1 MTCRSAGVTVESLR
15 RIAKERVRLKA
26 RVGDIRAGNIAISA
40 PRDARTEDGARL
52 SKFPYGLDA
61 PLPPPPSAQNLGQ
74 VQRDEEGFGHGHGQQ
89 KTPTGGTSR
98 LGGLGLPNN
107 RHAVVGDNASDVHPL
122 YRGSLE
128 NQREGHSL
136 SNRAHPHTNVNI
148 HKVTP
153 GRRSPNPA
161 GHGYEYAYPDD
172 KNFLHDWHPNLSPL
186 HEDPQLPSHQQVHED
201 RITSSHSQPQP
212 RAISPAE
219 ITEHRDLIERLHR
232 FGIASSSSPTPSST
246 SQKPVQKPLPAS
258 LENLRPEEGPAEK
271 RTDPETPR
279 TAVFSLRRREAER
292 IAQARYMRSFSPT
305 ERSDQGGTGHSGDEG
320 VRGEGGLGTRKLRHR
335 SSDTDL
341 TGSLYSRFSR
351 HRRGPIQRDLGRDL
365 RDRREWKWE
374 WELDEDRNV
383 DFDRNHDLEEGEVVL
398 PRVEEDGSLSDP
410 RPDGPFPPRRA
421 SLGFGFESVGLDGR
435 PVPGPPSSP
444 SPWSLRR
451 EKEKLR
457 RVAEEKEG
465 GQEGGEE
472 ECWATRTLRK
482 KRGKGDFKNEGGA
495 AGGVRGEKGDEEDGL
510 EEYLALVGK
519 DTEYEGQR
527 VEQKKNNNVNNRIP
541 LTLPDGSDTAPTSA
555 AIDPYRP
562 AGIDTTTSDA
572 DTKSLAAFTHPS
584 IAPQPL
590 VVRKIPSIPRTIHVP
605 HAIEHRSP
613 LSPLYDSTRSYEGLG
628 ERRTRSP
635 EMMMNGS
642 ATFTSDFDVGQGQ
655 GGPDFLLDPTW
666 GVCATAAHHADRNRD
681 VSPESATER
690 HSADDLVEGLAGL
703 GVRVERTVNGLL
715 TSRSG
720 DEHDVSPTSNY
731 SDGSSSS
738 LGLPMQSPGTPPD
751 VDQGPA
757 EDRYGDDGGDDYH
770 AFMRDI
776 HSPSTFLP
784 PRLPRTRYG
793 DTPVSASTNSPASR
807 LRQDCYTSEGR
818 PITALKGTP
827 PYPQPMPPPQP
838 SPQAQQ
844 LQFQI
849 PPFSSTPLGYRID
862 PTTGMETED
871 TLGRGS
877 LAQSTW
883 EADLLSSY
891 TTSTSAPPVPSVP
904 PAVPPHSPTIFPH
917 ERGPAPAPMVCTN
930 EHTHIMPGPS
940 PGALRRVAGENSRV
954 KGDNAE
960 KQKVRLGL
968 MTGTVEE
975 GGRGWV

>member
-74 VQRDEEGFGHGHGQQ
+74 VQRDEVGFGLGHGQQ

-186 HEDPQLPSHQQVHED
+186 HEDSQLPSHQQVHED
-201 RITSSHSQPQP
+201 RITSSPSPSHSQPQP

-258 LENLRPEEGPAEK
+258 LENLRLEEGPAEK

-305 ERSDQGGTGHSGDEG
+305 QRSNQGGTGHSGDEG

-351 HRRGPIQRDLGRDL
+351 HRQGPIQRDLGRDL
-365 RDRREWKWE
+365 RYRREWKWE

-398 PRVEEDGSLSDP
+398 PRV
-410 RPDGPFPPRRA
+410 
-421 SLGFGFESVGLDGR
+421 
-435 PVPGPPSSP
+435 
-444 SPWSLRR
+444 
-451 EKEKLR
+451 
-457 RVAEEKEG
+457 
-465 GQEGGEE
+465 
-472 ECWATRTLRK
+472 
-482 KRGKGDFKNEGGA
+482 
-495 AGGVRGEKGDEEDGL
+495 
-510 EEYLALVGK
+510 
-519 DTEYEGQR
+519 
-527 VEQKKNNNVNNRIP
+527 
-541 LTLPDGSDTAPTSA
+541 
-555 AIDPYRP
+555 
-562 AGIDTTTSDA
+562 AGI
-572 DTKSLAAFTHPS
+572 
-584 IAPQPL
+584 
-590 VVRKIPSIPRTIHVP
+590 
-605 HAIEHRSP
+605 
-613 LSPLYDSTRSYEGLG
+613 
-628 ERRTRSP
+628 
-635 EMMMNGS
+635 
-642 ATFTSDFDVGQGQ
+642 
-655 GGPDFLLDPTW
+655 
-666 GVCATAAHHADRNRD
+666 
-681 VSPESATER
+681 
-690 HSADDLVEGLAGL
+690 
-703 GVRVERTVNGLL
+703 
-715 TSRSG
+715 
-720 DEHDVSPTSNY
+720 
-731 SDGSSSS
+731 
-738 LGLPMQSPGTPPD
+738 
-751 VDQGPA
+751 
-757 EDRYGDDGGDDYH
+757 
-770 AFMRDI
+770 
-776 HSPSTFLP
+776 
-784 PRLPRTRYG
+784 
-793 DTPVSASTNSPASR
+793 
-807 LRQDCYTSEGR
+807 
-818 PITALKGTP
+818 
-827 PYPQPMPPPQP
+827 
-838 SPQAQQ
+838 
-844 LQFQI
+844 
-849 PPFSSTPLGYRID
+849 
-862 PTTGMETED
+862 ETED

-954 KGDNAE
+954 KGDNVE
-960 KQKVRLGL
+960 RQKVRLGL